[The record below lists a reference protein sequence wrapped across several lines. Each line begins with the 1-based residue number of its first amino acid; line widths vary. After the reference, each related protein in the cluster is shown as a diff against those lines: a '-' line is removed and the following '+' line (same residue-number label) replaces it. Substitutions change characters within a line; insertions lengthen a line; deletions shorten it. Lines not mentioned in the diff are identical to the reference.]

1 MATIKDVAAIAGV
14 SFTTVSHVINGTR
27 AVAPETKA
35 RVEEAIKKLGY
46 SPSVVARSLRS
57 GESKTVG
64 VVSIANSDPYFTQVL
79 HGIQE
84 RGWEAGFGVYIS
96 HTELID
102 VCATDAVIPD
112 NDCLADR
119 EDRHLGDLSR
129 RNVQG
134 VILNSL
140 QTDARLSKTLDRL
153 ELPCILFQRL
163 ITGPRWDN
171 FMCDD
176 FQGTT
181 EAMVHLLSLGHS
193 KIALVEGFGFESHSV
208 KFRKRAWEDSL
219 IAAGFKANPAF
230 IADGQ
235 YDSLASYRATKE
247 LLSAKE
253 RPTAIIYYSD
263 VMALAG
269 IRAAYDLGLEVP
281 KDLSVIGYDN
291 LTLDAFT
298 VPRMTS
304 VSQQSVRIGR
314 DMMSRL
320 AERIAHPDIEPLVRT
335 YPQELIVR
343 ESTGPVPV

>member
-102 VCATDAVIPD
+102 VCATDAIIPD

-119 EDRHLGDLSR
+119 EDQHLGDLSR

-140 QTDARLSKTLDRL
+140 QTDARLAITLERL

-171 FMCDD
+171 YMCDD
-176 FQGTT
+176 FQGTS
-181 EAMVHLLSLGHS
+181 EAMAHLLSLGHS

-208 KFRKRAWEDSL
+208 KFRKRAWENSL
-219 IAAGFKANPAF
+219 EAAGFKANPAF
-230 IADGQ
+230 VADGQ
-235 YDSLASYRATKE
+235 YDPIASYRATKE

-263 VMALAG
+263 MMALAG

-291 LTLDAFT
+291 LTLDTFT

-320 AERIAHPDIEPLVRT
+320 AERIAHPEIEPLVRT

>member
-27 AVAPETKA
+27 AVAPETRA

-102 VCATDAVIPD
+102 VCATDAIIPD

-119 EDRHLGDLSR
+119 EDQHLGDLSR

-140 QTDARLSKTLDRL
+140 QTDARLSKTLERL

-176 FQGTT
+176 FQGTS
-181 EAMVHLLSLGHS
+181 EAMAHLLSLGHS
-193 KIALVEGFGFESHSV
+193 KIALVEGFGYESHSV
-208 KFRKRAWEDSL
+208 KFRKQAWNDSL

-235 YDSLASYRATKE
+235 YDPVACFRVTKE

-263 VMALAG
+263 MMALAG

-291 LTLDAFT
+291 LTIDTFT

-320 AERIAHPDIEPLVRT
+320 AERIAHPEIEPLVRT